1 MEGVRA
7 YMYLVGFSCVMRVG
21 GESVRGNNG
30 EFLIRVHECQKSMS
44 LTRTLVEDDGVC
56 GNG

>member
-7 YMYLVGFSCVMRVG
+7 CMYLVGFSCMMRAG
-21 GESVRGNNG
+21 GNNG